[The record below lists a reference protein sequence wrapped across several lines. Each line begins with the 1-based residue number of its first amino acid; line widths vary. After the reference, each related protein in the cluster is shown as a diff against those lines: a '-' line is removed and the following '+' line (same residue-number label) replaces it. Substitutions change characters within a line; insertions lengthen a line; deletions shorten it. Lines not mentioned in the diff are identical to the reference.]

1 MGVMKFENIEKII
14 VGIRGK
20 KVILD
25 QNAVIFMVWELNE
38 LMRE

>member
-14 VGIRGK
+14 IGIRGK